1 MRKVRGIRENMEQ
14 IATLAL
20 LAYSSF
26 KDLKTKTVNIYV
38 TMLFSIVGIVFHMLF
53 ANISLPDI
61 CGGLGV
67 GVMVLFTSYL
77 TKNAIGRG
85 DAFIIMALGTLLG
98 GYNTMILLFIA
109 LFLCGVH
116 AFWLLMIRKEDKKTQ
131 IPFAPFLLISF
142 VLYMVMK

>member
-1 MRKVRGIRENMEQ
+1 MEQ

-26 KDLKTKTVNIYV
+26 KDIKTKTVSIYV
-38 TMLFSIVGIVFHMLF
+38 TMLFSIVGIVLHMLF
-53 ANISLPDI
+53 ARVSILDI

-67 GVMVLFTSYL
+67 GVMVLFASFL

-85 DAFIIMALGTLLG
+85 DAFIIMAIGTLLG

-109 LFLCGVH
+109 LFLCGIH
-116 AFWLLMIRKEDKKTQ
+116 AFWLLMIKKEDKKTA

-142 VLYMVMK
+142 VVYMVMK

>member
-1 MRKVRGIRENMEQ
+1 MEQ

-26 KDLKTKTVNIYV
+26 KDIKTKTVSIYV
-38 TMLFSIVGIVFHMLF
+38 TMLFSIVGIVLHMLF
-53 ANISLPDI
+53 ARASILDI

-67 GVMVLFTSYL
+67 GVMVLFVSFL

-85 DAFIIMALGTLLG
+85 DAFIIMAIGTLLG

-109 LFLCGVH
+109 LFLCGIH
-116 AFWLLMIRKEDKKTQ
+116 AFWLLMIKKEDKKTA
-131 IPFAPFLLISF
+131 IPFAPFLLVSF
-142 VLYMVMK
+142 VVYMVMK